1 MASNGIPI
9 RLSAALATS
18 ARQAALIENRSLTE
32 QVEHWARLG
41 QIVEES
47 GVRATTVR
55 QLKATSYD
63 ERLPELLAYV
73 DTPDATKDAVAL
85 IQSRNAVRYGDDGA
99 GGIARFDGTDRTGS
113 RTAGRVVG
121 GRFEPAPVKVARKR
135 R

>member
-18 ARQAALIENRSLTE
+18 ARQAALIEDRSLTE

-41 QIVEES
+41 QVVEEA
-47 GVRATTVR
+47 VMTKTVR

-63 ERLPELLAYV
+63 ERLPALLAYA
-73 DTPDATKDAVAL
+73 DTPEATDQAAEL
-85 IQSRNAVRYGDDGA
+85 IRARNAVRYGGDDAGA
-99 GGIARFDGTDRTGS
+99 VVRLDRAGS
-113 RTAGRVVG
+113 RTTGRVIE
-121 GRFEPAPVKVARKR
+121 GRFEPAAHAKSARRSR

>member
-63 ERLPELLAYV
+63 ERLPAMLAYA
-73 DTPDATKDAVAL
+73 DSGEAANDAVEL
-85 IQSRNAVRYGDDGA
+85 IRSRNAVRYGADDA
-99 GGIARFDGTDRTGS
+99 HGITRFDRTGS
-113 RTAGRVVG
+113 RTVGRVVS
-121 GRFEPAPVKVARKR
+121 GRFEPAPAKAAARRSR

>member
-63 ERLPELLAYV
+63 ERLPAMLAYV
-73 DTPDATKDAVAL
+73 DTPAAANDAVEL
-85 IQSRNAVRYGDDGA
+85 IRERNAVRYGDDGA
-99 GGIARFDGTDRTGS
+99 GGVTRLDRTDS
-113 RTAGRVVG
+113 RTTGRVVG
-121 GRFEPAPVKVARKR
+121 GRFEPAAAKAARRSR

>member
-18 ARQAALIENRSLTE
+18 ARQAALIENRSMTE
-32 QVEHWARLG
+32 QIEHWARLG

-47 GVRATTVR
+47 GVKATTVR

-63 ERLPELLAYV
+63 ERLPAMLAFA
-73 DTPDATKDAVAL
+73 DTPEASKEAAEL
-85 IQSRNAVRYGDDGA
+85 IRQRNPVRYGDDGT
-99 GGIARFDGTDRTGS
+99 GLARFDSAGA
-113 RTAGRVVG
+113 RTAGRVVD
-121 GRFEPAPVKVARKR
+121 GRFEAAPKAARRSR

>member
-18 ARQAALIENRSLTE
+18 ARQAALIEDRSLTE

-41 QIVEES
+41 QVVEEA
-47 GVRATTVR
+47 VMTKTIR

-63 ERLPELLAYV
+63 ERLPALLAYA
-73 DTPDATKDAVAL
+73 DTLEATDQAAEL
-85 IQSRNAVRYGDDGA
+85 IRAIVRL
-99 GGIARFDGTDRTGS
+99 DRAGS
-113 RTAGRVVG
+113 RTAGRVIE
-121 GRFEPAPVKVARKR
+121 GRFEPAAAHTGQEAGLRGSVTRGKSARRSR